1 MSVFTPITRAELT
14 GFLAGYDVG
23 TLENFHGISEGIENS
38 NFFVDTS
45 LDGTLQ
51 QYVLTVFERL
61 DYDDLPYFLGLMSH
75 LNQAGVPTAAPIT
88 DRSGAFIRSLCGKP
102 AALVQRI
109 DGLGVGE
116 ASVAQCQ
123 AVGTALASL
132 HLAGSS
138 FEPTRAPDRGLDWCQ
153 QTADAVLPKLDAS
166 DAALLRDE
174 LAWQAGVD
182 RSILPTGVIH
192 ADLFR
197 DNALFVGERLVGLI
211 DFYYACNDR
220 LLYDLAVA
228 ANDWCWTPGIGPEAE
243 KLDALLGAYT
253 AHRPLTEAEHAGWLA
268 ELRASAL
275 RFWLSRLYDKHFPRG
290 GDLTLIKDPA
300 PQRRRLEHW
309 RGNGSADSR

>member
-14 GFLAGYDVG
+14 AFLAGYDVG

-45 LDGTLQ
+45 RDGALQ
-51 QYVLTVFERL
+51 QFVLTVFERL

-75 LNQAGVPTAAPIT
+75 LNHAGVPTAAPIA
-88 DRSGAFIRSLCGKP
+88 DRSGKFIRPLCGKP

-116 ASVAQCQ
+116 ASAAQCQ
-123 AVGTALASL
+123 AIGQAMAAL
-132 HLAGSS
+132 HQAGNS
-138 FEPTRAPDRGLDWCQ
+138 FGPTRAPDRGLDWCR
-153 QTADAVLPKLDAS
+153 QTADDVLPRLGNADAE
-166 DAALLRDE
+166 LLRDE
-174 LAWQAGVD
+174 LAWQATVD
-182 RSILPTGVIH
+182 RSALPEGVIH

-228 ANDWCWTPGIGPEAE
+228 ANDWCWTPGVGPEQV
-243 KLDALLGAYT
+243 KLDALLNAYT
-253 AHRPLTEAEHAGWLA
+253 AQRPLSDSELAAWPA

-300 PQRRRLEHW
+300 PQRKRLEHW
-309 RGNGSADSR
+309 RVHPPAASR

>member
-14 GFLAGYDVG
+14 AFLAGYDVG
-23 TLENFHGISEGIENS
+23 TLQNFHGISEGIENS

-45 LDGTLQ
+45 RDGSLQ

-61 DYDDLPYFLGLMSH
+61 DYDDLPYFLGLMAH
-75 LNQAGVPTAAPIT
+75 LNQAGVPTAAPIA
-88 DRSGAFIRSLCGKP
+88 DRDGALIRPLCGKP
-102 AALVQRI
+102 TALVQRI

-116 ASVAQCQ
+116 ASAPQCQ
-123 AVGTALASL
+123 AIGGALAAL
-132 HLAGSS
+132 HQAGAS
-138 FEPTRAPDRGLDWCQ
+138 FAHTRAPDRGLDWCQ
-153 QTADAVLPKLDAS
+153 QTAEDVLPKLDAT

-174 LAWQAGVD
+174 LTWQNSVD
-182 RSILPTGVIH
+182 RSALPTGVIH

-228 ANDWCWTPGIGPEAE
+228 ANDWCWTPGIGPEQA
-243 KLDALLGAYT
+243 KLEALLGAYT
-253 AHRPLTEAEHAGWLA
+253 AQRPLSDAEHLAWPA

-290 GDLTLIKDPA
+290 GDLTLIKDPT
-300 PQRRRLEHW
+300 PQRKRLEHW
-309 RGNGSADSR
+309 REHGSDLS